1 MKSLRGCFL
10 VASPHLLDQN
20 FLRSVVLIIQHD
32 GQGAF
37 GVVLNRPSNNTIAD
51 LWSLISQDPCD
62 NPSPVH
68 VGGPVAGPLI
78 AIHADAA
85 LSELEI
91 VAGVHFASAKE
102 SIVRLVTQPVG
113 DVRLFV
119 GYSGWGAG
127 QLDSELAAGGWLT
140 ERATR
145 ADVFSPYEDLWARV
159 ARRIGLQA
167 LEPTFRHVQVPHD
180 PSMN

>member
-10 VASPHLLDQN
+10 VASPHLMDQN

-32 GQGAF
+32 EQGAF
-37 GVVLNRPSNNTIAD
+37 GVVLNRPTNNTIAE
-51 LWSLISQDPCD
+51 LWRLVSETPCE
-62 NPSPVH
+62 NASPVH

-78 AIHADAA
+78 AIHADAT
-85 LSELEI
+85 LSEMEI
-91 VAGVHFASAKE
+91 VPGVYFASTKE
-102 SIVRLVTQPVG
+102 SIVRLVTQPVS

-127 QLDSELAAGGWLT
+127 QLDGELEAGGWLT
-140 ERATR
+140 EPATR
-145 ADVFSPYEDLWARV
+145 EDVFSNYEDLWNRV
-159 ARRIGLQA
+159 SRRIGLQV
-167 LEPTFRHVQVPHD
+167 LEPTVRRTHVPDD